1 MMEPELG
8 RISGLTDRLATV
20 PMLQWQLKASA
31 VLRYVYSFAMDR
43 YINGGPAQ
51 SGFSLHWLK

>member
-31 VLRYVYSFAMDR
+31 VLRYVYSFAMD
-43 YINGGPAQ
+43 I
-51 SGFSLHWLK
+51 